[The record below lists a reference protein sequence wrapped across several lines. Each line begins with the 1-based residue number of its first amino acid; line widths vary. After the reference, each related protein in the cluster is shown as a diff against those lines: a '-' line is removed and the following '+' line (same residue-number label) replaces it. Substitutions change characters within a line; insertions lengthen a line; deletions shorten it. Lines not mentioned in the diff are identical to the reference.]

1 MKRYFPLW
9 ALLGLF
15 LIFAFPDVALADNCG
30 SLTDCFSTQRAAVA
44 ATVGLGIFAA
54 ILSIGLDFVPVVGQ
68 VKGVIEAITGRDMIT
83 GEKLETWERAMNLVP
98 FGAIGKVGKLG
109 DILDA
114 GVDLSKGLRHTD
126 DVDELVDAGRAG
138 RADFPTGG
146 LRDDIGGTGS
156 GHPRDGGRTDD
167 DVVGGGRDTD
177 AGSGGGRSHDD
188 ASDRPPAFNDP
199 AGSGT
204 GGGSKPPR
212 DNGSGH
218 GNRGDDG
225 DSPVNPNDGEGG
237 KPKVLIHKLR
247 PGYDTHFTEVEDVV
261 WKKGRGILG
270 GHNLNN
276 FEEVF
281 TNNGWNMDDLIVSR
295 TPHPTIDG
303 VYEIKYQLPAKD
315 MTGKIIEGQYKNIPF
330 PKTVYDPNVI
340 PDKQM
345 LEWGRQAMANAT
357 QSANGRI
364 LTGTAPNGLMF
375 QGYMEHGEITNFFP
389 IIEKP

>member
-1 MKRYFPLW
+1 M
-9 ALLGLF
+9 F

-138 RADFPTGG
+138 RAEFPTGG

-167 DVVGGGRDTD
+167 DVVGGGRDID
-177 AGSGGGRSHDD
+177 AGSGGAVRTMM
-188 ASDRPPAFNDP
+188 RLKPAC
-199 AGSGT
+199 
-204 GGGSKPPR
+204 
-212 DNGSGH
+212 
-218 GNRGDDG
+218 
-225 DSPVNPNDGEGG
+225 
-237 KPKVLIHKLR
+237 L
-247 PGYDTHFTEVEDVV
+247 
-261 WKKGRGILG
+261 
-270 GHNLNN
+270 
-276 FEEVF
+276 
-281 TNNGWNMDDLIVSR
+281 
-295 TPHPTIDG
+295 
-303 VYEIKYQLPAKD
+303 Q
-315 MTGKIIEGQYKNIPF
+315 
-330 PKTVYDPNVI
+330 
-340 PDKQM
+340 
-345 LEWGRQAMANAT
+345 
-357 QSANGRI
+357 
-364 LTGTAPNGLMF
+364 
-375 QGYMEHGEITNFFP
+375 
-389 IIEKP
+389 